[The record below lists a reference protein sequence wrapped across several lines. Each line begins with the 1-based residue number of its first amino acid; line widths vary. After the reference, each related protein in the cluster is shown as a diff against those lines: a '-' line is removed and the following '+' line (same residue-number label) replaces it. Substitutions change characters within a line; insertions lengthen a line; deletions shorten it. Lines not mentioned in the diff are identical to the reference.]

1 MRAITTP
8 SWHRAVACSLV
19 GLCAWLG
26 QGCSS
31 TLGEDSG
38 PRGAANKPG
47 GGAGTAGTT
56 GTTGSGAGGGVG
68 GSGVGGSGV
77 GGSGAGGSGAT
88 GGGGVGGAGGGGAG
102 TAGAGGSGGGSVGV
116 PCTPGIPSTS
126 QVPRM
131 KNASYDAV
139 ISDLLGLT
147 VLATAANAPPSSL
160 LAPDSAGSLTNI
172 AWTGYLT
179 AAEKIAAEVMAGPNK
194 AKFIGCDPAVVTCL
208 SDTIKAFGRK
218 AFRRPLSDA
227 EVTSFLRLNNLTPKG
242 TPAEVAE
249 AILYGFLTS
258 PSFITLP
265 ELAQDKEGTAIKLSS
280 HELATRLSFLLWG
293 TIPDDQL
300 NAAADGG
307 QLTTKDQISAQARR
321 MLGSPKAAA
330 VVRNFHQ
337 YYAGIEPGSHWVNI
351 SDHDPKK
358 FPAYT
363 AASYAPM
370 MAEIDSFFQDV
381 VLSGGK
387 FSDLFLSNV
396 AFVTKDT
403 AALYGLDPARYT
415 AQATRV
421 QLSADQRP
429 GFLTRVGFLSTFS
442 KFDATSPILRGA
454 FISGRVLGIH
464 PGTPDP
470 AATKMMPPPG
480 NYTTQRQAIEAL
492 TANEPCRSCHAV
504 AINPP
509 GFVLERYNAVGTWQD
524 TDALGGA
531 IDGKANVRFSAT
543 VTKPIGTPLE
553 MMTEIANLR
562 EVQSHYT
569 VQWVAFASGR
579 TPNPNDGCIV
589 NQLSGNLANASY
601 PVVNLIADYTATDSF
616 RLRTVGN

>member
-1 MRAITTP
+1 MRAITTQ
-8 SWHRAVACSLV
+8 SWQRAVACSLV
-19 GLCAWLG
+19 GICAWLG
-26 QGCSS
+26 EGCSGS
-31 TLGEDSG
+31 LGEDTGSK
-38 PRGAANKPG
+38 GAANKPG
-47 GGAGTAGTT
+47 GSA
-56 GTTGSGAGGGVG
+56 GTTGSGA

-77 GGSGAGGSGAT
+77 GGSGAGGSGT
-88 GGGGVGGAGGGGAG
+88 SGGSAGGGGAG
-102 TAGAGGSGGGSVGV
+102 TAGAGGSGGGTVGV
-116 PCTPGIPSTS
+116 PCVPGIPSTS
-126 QVPRM
+126 QIPRM

-139 ISDLLGLT
+139 VNDLLGLT
-147 VLATAANAPPSSL
+147 VLATAGNAPPSSL

-172 AWTGYLT
+172 AWNGYLT
-179 AAEKIAAEVMAGPNK
+179 AAEKIAAEVIAGQNK
-194 AKFIGCDPAVVTCL
+194 SKFISCDPAILSCL

-218 AFRRPLSDA
+218 AFRRPLSDT
-227 EVTSFLRLNNLTPKG
+227 EVTSFLRLNNLAPKG
-242 TPAEVAE
+242 TPTEVAE
-249 AILYGFLTS
+249 AILYAFLTS
-258 PSFITLP
+258 PSFIALP

-280 HELATRLSFLLWG
+280 YELATRLSFLLWG

-307 QLTTKDQISAQARR
+307 QLTTKDQIAAQARR
-321 MLGSPKAAA
+321 MLSSPKATA
-330 VVRNFHQ
+330 VVRSFHQ
-337 YYAGIEPGSHWVNI
+337 YYAGIEPGSHWANI

-358 FPAYT
+358 FPAYS
-363 AASYAPM
+363 AAAYAPM
-370 MAEIDSFFQDV
+370 MAEIDAFFQDV

-387 FSDLFLSNV
+387 FNDLFLSNV

-415 AQATRV
+415 AQPTRV

-442 KFDATSPILRGA
+442 KYDATSPILRGA

-480 NYTTQRQAIEAL
+480 NYTTQRQAVEAL

-509 GFVLERYNAVGTWQD
+509 GFVLERYNAVGSWQD
-524 TDALGGA
+524 KDALGGA
-531 IDGKANVRFSAT
+531 IDGTATVRFSAT

-553 MMTEIANLR
+553 LMTEIANLR

-589 NQLSGNLANASY
+589 NQLSGNLANATY
-601 PVVNLIADYTATDSF
+601 PLVNLIADYTATDSF

>member
-19 GLCAWLG
+19 GICAWLG
-26 QGCSS
+26 GGCSS
-31 TLGEDSG
+31 SLGDGTDS
-38 PRGAANKPG
+38 RGNKPG
-47 GGAGTAGTT
+47 GGAGA
-56 GTTGSGAGGGVG
+56 TGSGAGGGVG
-68 GSGVGGSGV
+68 GSGVGGSGA
-77 GGSGAGGSGAT
+77 GTSGTAGGSG
-88 GGGGVGGAGGGGAG
+88 GSGGVGGVGAGGGGAGGGGAG
-102 TAGAGGSGGGSVGV
+102 TAGTGGSGGGAVGV
-116 PCTPGIPSTS
+116 PCMPGIPGTS

-139 ISDLLGLT
+139 VNDLLGVT

-172 AWTGYLT
+172 SWNGYLT

-194 AKFIGCDPAVVTCL
+194 AKFISCDPAVVTCL
-208 SDTIKAFGRK
+208 TDTIKAFGRK

-227 EVTSFLRLNNLTPKG
+227 EVTSFSRLNALTPKG

-249 AILYGFLTS
+249 AILYAFLTS

-265 ELAQDKEGTAIKLSS
+265 ELAQDKEGTAIKLSA

-293 TIPDDQL
+293 SIPDDQL

-307 QLTTKDQISAQARR
+307 QLTTKDQIAAQARR
-321 MLGSPKAAA
+321 MLASPKATA

-370 MAEIDSFFQDV
+370 MAEIDAFFQDV

-387 FSDLFLSNV
+387 FRDLFLSNV

-403 AALYGLDPARYT
+403 AALYGLDPSGYT
-415 AQATRV
+415 TQATRV
-421 QLSADQRP
+421 QLNADQRP

-442 KFDATSPILRGA
+442 KYDATSPILRGA

-480 NYTTQRQAIEAL
+480 NYMTQRQAVEAL

-509 GFVLERYNAVGTWQD
+509 GFVLERYNSVGIWQD
-524 TDALGGA
+524 KDALGGA
-531 IDGKANVRFSAT
+531 IDGTATVRFSAT
-543 VTKPIGTPLE
+543 LTKPIGTPLE

-579 TPNPNDGCIV
+579 TPNPNDGCTV
-589 NQLSGNLANASY
+589 NQLSANLANANY
-601 PVVNLIADYTATDSF
+601 PVVNLIADYTAADSF
-616 RLRTVGN
+616 RLRTIGN